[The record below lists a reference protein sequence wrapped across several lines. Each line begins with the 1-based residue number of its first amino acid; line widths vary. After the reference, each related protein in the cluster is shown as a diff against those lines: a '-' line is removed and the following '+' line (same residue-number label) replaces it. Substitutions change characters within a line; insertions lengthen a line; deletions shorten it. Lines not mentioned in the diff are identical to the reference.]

1 MIEGLY
7 SALTALNVADKRQ
20 TVVAN
25 NVANVNTPGYKTK
38 VANLGDISGGG
49 VNVISVD
56 SIDGTSYLIKTDNNL
71 DIAINGAGYFRLLN
85 GNDTILTRN
94 DSFKID
100 SENRIVDGQGN
111 VLFQLPQNIDSQDIK
126 KLTIDKDGNIYNNQN
141 NLGSLAIVDKYG
153 NIKPAGTYEILSGY
167 LEASNVDMAKEIIDN
182 MSNLR
187 YLQANVKTVQTSDE
201 MLGNILDLK
210 S

>member
-25 NVANVNTPGYKTK
+25 NVANVNIPGYKTK

>member
-71 DIAINGAGYFRLLN
+71 F
-85 GNDTILTRN
+85 
-94 DSFKID
+94 
-100 SENRIVDGQGN
+100 
-111 VLFQLPQNIDSQDIK
+111 IK
-126 KLTIDKDGNIYNNQN
+126 K
-141 NLGSLAIVDKYG
+141 NLFGLIPD
-153 NIKPAGTYEILSGY
+153 
-167 LEASNVDMAKEIIDN
+167 
-182 MSNLR
+182 
-187 YLQANVKTVQTSDE
+187 
-201 MLGNILDLK
+201 
-210 S
+210 